1 MKIIVAPD
9 SYKEC
14 LTAPEVA
21 QVMGE
26 AVQALFPSAEV
37 VQIPL
42 ADGGEG
48 TLEVLAGVTG
58 ATITR
63 AAVHDPLGRP
73 VQAEYGIVGTTAI
86 IEVAQACGI
95 HLVKPQERNPFKA
108 DTRGVGELL
117 LAAWE
122 RGCRRFIVGLGGTVT
137 CDGGRGLLSI
147 PGVREL
153 LQEAEVDLLCDV
165 LVPLTGPTGT
175 IRLFGPQ
182 KGATPA
188 DVEVLEA
195 GMFSW
200 AEQIRVE
207 TGVEVGEMPGAG
219 AAGGLGAAFMAYAR
233 PAVYPGIQRILD
245 LCHFDQILSGATLV
259 ITGEGR
265 SDRQTLQGKVP
276 LGVLQRVDNVP
287 VALVSGRIEDAPALQ
302 AAGFAK
308 LIEVSPRDIPLSEA
322 LTPSVARENLRA
334 AIQWCVKTKK
344 IRIFTS

>member
-1 MKIIVAPD
+1 
-9 SYKEC
+9 
-14 LTAPEVA
+14 
-21 QVMGE
+21 
-26 AVQALFPSAEV
+26 
-37 VQIPL
+37 
-42 ADGGEG
+42 
-48 TLEVLAGVTG
+48 
-58 ATITR
+58 
-63 AAVHDPLGRP
+63 
-73 VQAEYGIVGTTAI
+73 
-86 IEVAQACGI
+86 
-95 HLVKPQERNPFKA
+95 
-108 DTRGVGELL
+108 
-117 LAAWE
+117 
-122 RGCRRFIVGLGGTVT
+122 
-137 CDGGRGLLSI
+137 
-147 PGVREL
+147 
-153 LQEAEVDLLCDV
+153 
-165 LVPLTGPTGT
+165 
-175 IRLFGPQ
+175 
-182 KGATPA
+182 
-188 DVEVLEA
+188 
-195 GMFSW
+195 MFSW